1 MSTEFAIVETTHP
14 GVSQVPVK
22 RGFSIRA
29 ARPEDSAT
37 IANLV
42 HELAVYEKLEKVEDS
57 P

>member
-1 MSTEFAIVETTHP
+1 MGTEVTIVETTP
-14 GVSQVPVK
+14 NGVSQVLVK